1 MITTIFVI
9 AAIVVFLLVILL
21 FGGIMCYCNHEPTY
35 TYDLDKYAGVYYY
48 PESKGLDYFVFN
60 ADSTYQHFYING
72 ADTAFITGQWITG
85 REKTYAFSIPAIDFF
100 YIHFFRWTDGE
111 ISSALDSVAAI
122 EGDTLHIDNE
132 PFMMKAYDWNVNM
145 ISLPIQNYRRHT
157 IDFLRVR
164 DLEMADSLGIKIKEE
179 DFVPL
184 PSKIDSLDFRRMRV
198 DYNY

>member
-1 MITTIFVI
+1 MVTTIILII
-9 AAIVVFLLVILL
+9 AAVVVLLLILL
-21 FGGIMCYCNHEPTY
+21 FGGLMCYCNHEHTFTY
-35 TYDLDKYAGVYYY
+35 NLDTYAGVYYY
-48 PESKGLDYFVFN
+48 PESKGLDYFVFR
-60 ADSTYQHFYING
+60 ADSTYQHFYISG
-72 ADTAFITGQWITG
+72 PDTSRIDGRWTTG
-85 REKTYAFSIPAIDFF
+85 REKTYAFSIPEIDFF
-100 YIHFFRWTDGE
+100 HIHFFRWADGE

-122 EGDTLHIDNE
+122 EGDTLYIDNE

-184 PSKIDSLDFRRMRV
+184 PQNIDSTDFHRV
-198 DYNY
+198 WVDCN